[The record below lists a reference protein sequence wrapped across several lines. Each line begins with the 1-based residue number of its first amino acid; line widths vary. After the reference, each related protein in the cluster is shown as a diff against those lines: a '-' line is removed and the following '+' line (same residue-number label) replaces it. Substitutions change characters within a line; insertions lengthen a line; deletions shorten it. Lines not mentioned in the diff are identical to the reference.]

1 MIMQIKGYFLS
12 KKMPSKLS
20 LYKTIIQIHCL
31 INGIKIAAME
41 ETILAYYCMYGI
53 SNITEDLI
61 LENKDVSTI
70 QVLRNNKSSLLRKN
84 LIVKNGIR
92 RYKVVKNLQLDLN
105 TQEGITKG
113 AIIIKLETN
122 E

>member
-1 MIMQIKGYFLS
+1 MQIKGYFLS
-12 KKMPSKLS
+12 KKIPSKLN

-70 QVLRNNKSSLLRKN
+70 QVLRNNKSSLLKKN